1 MHKHCTFEH
10 RHGQA
15 GFSMVE
21 MLIVIAVLTIVF
33 ASVFSD
39 LNSSTQKYRV
49 EESRLEITQETRDF
63 LDQIIRDLHTVG
75 YPNMHMYNNSPN
87 ALGATP
93 ANSHLLAVGLVAV
106 SSTDI
111 WFEGDVDGSG
121 VVRSV
126 RYTLRSNAGSCPCTL
141 MRSYVPKVDGVA
153 PDAQA
158 VTYATEVQNVVN
170 SVGGAGAYPIAGNT
184 GFQNGIV
191 ANDTLYA
198 GYKTAP
204 VFTYFDQTNT
214 AIAVPADLSGG
225 NLALGEAAVANVRNI
240 QVVINVLSQYADP
253 KTQLLQ
259 AVSTQGTVKLNN
271 L

>member
-1 MHKHCTFEH
+1 MPNHSQ
-10 RHGQA
+10 RARRQA
-15 GFSMVE
+15 GFSMIE
-21 MLIVIAVLTIVF
+21 MLIVVAILTVVF
-33 ASVFSD
+33 ATVFSD

-49 EESRLEITQETRDF
+49 EESRLDITQEARDF
-63 LDQIIRDLHTVG
+63 LDQIIRDLHTIG
-75 YPNMHMYNNSPN
+75 YPNMHMYNNNPM
-87 ALGATP
+87 ALGAAP

-111 WFEGDVDGSG
+111 WLEGDVDGSG

-126 RYTLRSNAGSCPCTL
+126 RYTLAANNGSCPCSL

-153 PDAQA
+153 PDAQT
-158 VTYATEVQNVVN
+158 VTYETEVQNVVN

-184 GFQNGIV
+184 GLQSGLV

-198 GYKTAP
+198 GYKAAP
-204 VFTYFDQTNT
+204 VFTYFDQNNT
-214 AIAVPADLSGG
+214 VINVPPDLSGG

-240 QVVINVLSQYADP
+240 QVVINLLSQYPDP
-253 KTQLLQ
+253 KTQMLQ